1 LQAQAKILYWVVVIG
16 SIVFSCTLT
25 IDPKVL
31 HNILLWRDIVAK
43 TFSYLLNVLILV
55 YFNNVQAT
63 EFTIKQRW
71 LHTGDIGYFDG
82 G

>member
-1 LQAQAKILYWVVVIG
+1 M
-16 SIVFSCTLT
+16 
-25 IDPKVL
+25 
-31 HNILLWRDIVAK
+31 AK

-63 EFTIKQRW
+63 EFTIEQRW
-71 LHTGDIGYFDG
+71 LHTGDIGYFDEG